1 MSALNDIL
9 AALPINQLA
18 SELNEDPAAVEK
30 AAAPA
35 VTSILGGL
43 TQNAQNPE
51 GELSLAQALEQHKE
65 SALLTTADQPVDL
78 QAVDTTDGEKIIGHV
93 FGNQADGV
101 AQALSS
107 QAGVS
112 SALVNKLLPILAP
125 IVLSYLAKQLGGGNS
140 AAGNILGQVLG
151 GASQQAG
158 AGSANAGVLGGVLSQ
173 VLGSVLGGNA
183 APANNPFDTTNAQ
196 ATTQQAQATGGDI
209 VSQILGGLLGGKK

>member
-51 GELSLAQALEQHKE
+51 GELSLAQALEQHKDKE
-65 SALLTTADQPVDL
+65 LLTTDQPVDL
-78 QAVDTTDGEKIIGHV
+78 QAVDTADGEKIIGHV
-93 FGNQADGV
+93 FGNQTDGV

-151 GASQQAG
+151 GAGQQAG
-158 AGSANAGVLGGVLSQ
+158 AGSANSGMLGGVLSQ